1 MKSLLKYFNGK
12 KVVTILA
19 PFFKLLEA
27 TLELI
32 VPLIVANIVDVGI
45 GNNDSNYVIKY
56 SILLIIIGVVGL
68 AFSITS
74 QYFSANSATTFAV
87 KVRSDLFRKVNNLSF
102 DDLDR
107 VGTSTLITRLTGD
120 VNKMQDGV
128 NLTLRLLLRSPFIVI
143 GACVGATLVDGMTSI
158 VFWVALPL
166 LTIIVFAIVVYG
178 TKLHKKSQEE
188 LDNVTTLTR
197 ENVSGMRV
205 IRMFCREDSEVSN
218 FKRKNKKLESAQILA
233 GKLSALLNP
242 LTYTVVNVCII
253 LIIYFGGKRVDSGV
267 MTQGQ
272 VIALYNYLTQILIEL
287 IKLANLVITVSKAIA
302 SAKRVSEVLNISPS
316 QEFASDNVDTV
327 DTENKIEF
335 RNVSLRYDG
344 DNVLNNISL
353 KIKKGST
360 LGIIGG
366 TGSGKSS
373 LVNLI
378 PRFYD
383 ATQGEVLVDGINVN
397 SYPKQQLRDKISIV
411 MQKPFLIEDS
421 IENNLVMGRTVSEEV
436 ITEAIRASQS
446 SEIIAS
452 KKLGLREKVER
463 NGSNFSGGQKQRLSV
478 ARAFVKGGE
487 IIILD
492 DTTASLDALTSA
504 RLRQEIKKLNVTTI
518 IVSQRPACVKNADV
532 IIVLDEGKIVGQG
545 THEELLVSCEIYKD
559 INALGNQGGNDD

>member
-143 GACVGATLVDGMTSI
+143 GACVGASLVDGMTSI

-316 QEFASDNVDTV
+316 QEFASDNVDTL
-327 DTENKIEF
+327 DMENKIEF

-504 RLRQEIKKLNVTTI
+504 RLREEIRKLNVTTI

>member
-45 GNNDSNYVIKY
+45 GNSDSNYVIKY

-316 QEFASDNVDTV
+316 QEFASDNVDTL

-335 RNVSLRYDG
+335 RNVSLKYDG
-344 DNVLNNISL
+344 DNVLSNISL

-504 RLRQEIKKLNVTTI
+504 RLRQEIKNLNVTTI

>member
-143 GACVGATLVDGMTSI
+143 GACVGASLVDGITSI

-397 SYPKQQLRDKISIV
+397 RYPKQQLRDKISIV

-452 KKLGLREKVER
+452 KRLGLREKVER

-504 RLRQEIKKLNVTTI
+504 RLRQEIKNLNVTTI

>member
-143 GACVGATLVDGMTSI
+143 GACVGASLVDGMTSI

-504 RLRQEIKKLNVTTI
+504 RLRQEIKNLNVTTI

>member
-1 MKSLLKYFNGK
+1 M
-12 KVVTILA
+12 VTILA

-56 SILLIIIGVVGL
+56 SILLIIIGIVGL

-102 DDLDR
+102 DDLDK

-143 GACVGATLVDGMTSI
+143 GACVGASLVDGMTSI

-166 LTIIVFAIVVYG
+166 LTLIVFAIVVHG

-316 QEFASDNVDTV
+316 QEFASENVDTV
-327 DTENKIEF
+327 DTDNKIEF

-344 DNVLNNISL
+344 DNVLSNISL

-452 KKLGLREKVER
+452 KRLGLQEKVER

-545 THEELLVSCEIYKD
+545 THEELLVNCDIYKD

>member
-504 RLRQEIKKLNVTTI
+504 RLRQEIKNLNVTTI

>member
-1 MKSLLKYFNGK
+1 
-12 KVVTILA
+12 
-19 PFFKLLEA
+19 
-27 TLELI
+27 
-32 VPLIVANIVDVGI
+32 
-45 GNNDSNYVIKY
+45 
-56 SILLIIIGVVGL
+56 
-68 AFSITS
+68 
-74 QYFSANSATTFAV
+74 
-87 KVRSDLFRKVNNLSF
+87 
-102 DDLDR
+102 
-107 VGTSTLITRLTGD
+107 
-120 VNKMQDGV
+120 
-128 NLTLRLLLRSPFIVI
+128 
-143 GACVGATLVDGMTSI
+143 
-158 VFWVALPL
+158 
-166 LTIIVFAIVVYG
+166 
-178 TKLHKKSQEE
+178 
-188 LDNVTTLTR
+188 
-197 ENVSGMRV
+197 
-205 IRMFCREDSEVSN
+205 
-218 FKRKNKKLESAQILA
+218 
-233 GKLSALLNP
+233 
-242 LTYTVVNVCII
+242 
-253 LIIYFGGKRVDSGV
+253 

-316 QEFASDNVDTV
+316 QEFASDNVDTL

-446 SEIIAS
+446 SEIIAT

-504 RLRQEIKKLNVTTI
+504 RLREEIKNLNVTTI

>member
-45 GNNDSNYVIKY
+45 GNSDSNYVIKY

-344 DNVLNNISL
+344 DNVLSNISL

-452 KKLGLREKVER
+452 KKLGLKEKVER

-504 RLRQEIKKLNVTTI
+504 RLREEIKKLNVTTI

>member
-143 GACVGATLVDGMTSI
+143 GACVGASLVDGMTSI

-316 QEFASDNVDTV
+316 QEFASDNVDTL

-344 DNVLNNISL
+344 DNVLSNISL

-452 KKLGLREKVER
+452 KKLGLKEKVER

-504 RLRQEIKKLNVTTI
+504 RLRQEIKNLNVTTI

>member
-45 GNNDSNYVIKY
+45 GNSDSNYVIKY

-504 RLRQEIKKLNVTTI
+504 RLRQEIKNLNVTTI